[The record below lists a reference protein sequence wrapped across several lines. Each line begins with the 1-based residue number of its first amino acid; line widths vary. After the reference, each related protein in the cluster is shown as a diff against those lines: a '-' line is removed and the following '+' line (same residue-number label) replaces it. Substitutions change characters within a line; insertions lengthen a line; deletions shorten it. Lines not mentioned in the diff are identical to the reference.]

1 MINQEILNK
10 LIPITDE
17 EKAFIEYYRDNNG
30 YSDKKDFKQA
40 ILEDAKTLSS
50 KINFFEKNFSEL
62 AYYVCEF
69 YEDGA
74 WENANSDLVDKADMC
89 RGEVFAQLFAYAN
102 GAEDSYKELFLEL
115 FPKTFEVVNKYIELH
130 KKQ

>member
-1 MINQEILNK
+1 
-10 LIPITDE
+10 
-17 EKAFIEYYRDNNG
+17 
-30 YSDKKDFKQA
+30 
-40 ILEDAKTLSS
+40 
-50 KINFFEKNFSEL
+50 
-62 AYYVCEF
+62 
-69 YEDGA
+69 
-74 WENANSDLVDKADMC
+74 MC